1 MAGATGE
8 NFLRLL
14 ECRLDNVIY
23 RMGVLPSRSSARQFV
38 RHGHIWVKGRRVN
51 IPSYQVKEGDQIAV
65 KESSRS
71 NLSKICPKI
80 AEKTVP
86 AWLSFNADKFEGKI
100 LSLPLREQIGINV
113 AENLIVEFYSR

>member
-1 MAGATGE
+1 
-8 NFLRLL
+8 
-14 ECRLDNVIY
+14 
-23 RMGVLPSRSSARQFV
+23 
-38 RHGHIWVKGRRVN
+38 
-51 IPSYQVKEGDQIAV
+51 V